1 MVPFGIKL
9 LFTNLTLGKTIE
21 ITLERIYERKEIN
34 TSVSKKELKQLQT
47 LCAKKVYFTY
57 DNIADQQN
65 DRVTMGSPPGPVLSA
80 IFMVKLEN
88 SLIPTLNESM
98 TLCVDDTIMLVK
110 SDSIVYVLDQL
121 SNFHERL

>member
-9 LFTNLTLGKTIE
+9 SFTNLTLGKTIE

-34 TSVSKKELKQLQT
+34 TSVSKKELKQLLT

-65 DRVTMGSPPGPVLSA
+65 DRVTMRSPPGPVLSA

-88 SLIPTLNESM
+88 SLVPTLNESM

-121 SNFHERL
+121 SNFDERL

>member
-9 LFTNLTLGKTIE
+9 SFTNLTLGKTIE

-34 TSVSKKELKQLQT
+34 TSVSKKELKQLLT

>member
-9 LFTNLTLGKTIE
+9 SFTNLTLGKTIE

-34 TSVSKKELKQLQT
+34 TSVSKKELKQLLT

-65 DRVTMGSPPGPVLSA
+65 DRVTMGSPPGPVLSG
-80 IFMVKLEN
+80 IFIVKPEN
-88 SLIPTLNESM
+88 SLVPTLNESM
-98 TLCVDDTIMLVK
+98 TLCVDDTIMFVK
-110 SDSIVYVLDQL
+110 NDSLVYVLDQL

>member
-9 LFTNLTLGKTIE
+9 SFTNLTLGKTIE

-88 SLIPTLNESM
+88 SLVPTLNESM

-121 SNFHERL
+121 SNFDERL

>member
-9 LFTNLTLGKTIE
+9 SFTNLTLGKTIE

-65 DRVTMGSPPGPVLSA
+65 DRVTMGSPPGPLLSA

>member
-9 LFTNLTLGKTIE
+9 SFTNLTLGKTIE

-65 DRVTMGSPPGPVLSA
+65 DRVTMGSPPGPLLSA

-110 SDSIVYVLDQL
+110 SDNIVYVLDQL

>member
-34 TSVSKKELKQLQT
+34 TSVSKKELKQLLT

-88 SLIPTLNESM
+88 SLIPTLNEYM

>member
-9 LFTNLTLGKTIE
+9 SFTNLTLGKTIE

-34 TSVSKKELKQLQT
+34 TSVSKKELKQFLT
-47 LCAKKVYFTY
+47 LCTKKVYFTY
-57 DNIADQQN
+57 NNIADQQN

>member
-34 TSVSKKELKQLQT
+34 TSVSKKELKQFLT
-47 LCAKKVYFTY
+47 LCTKKVYFTY
-57 DNIADQQN
+57 NNIADQQN
-65 DRVTMGSPPGPVLSA
+65 DRVTMGSPPGPLLSA

-110 SDSIVYVLDQL
+110 SDNIVYVLDQL

>member
-9 LFTNLTLGKTIE
+9 SFTNLNLGKTIE

-34 TSVSKKELKQLQT
+34 TSVSKKELKQFLT
-47 LCAKKVYFTY
+47 LCTKKVYFTY
-57 DNIADQQN
+57 NNITDQQN

-88 SLIPTLNESM
+88 SLIPTLNEYM

>member
-9 LFTNLTLGKTIE
+9 SFTNLTLGKTIE
-21 ITLERIYERKEIN
+21 ITLEGIYERKEIN

>member
-9 LFTNLTLGKTIE
+9 SFTNLTLGKTIE

-34 TSVSKKELKQLQT
+34 TSVSKKELKQLLT

-88 SLIPTLNESM
+88 SLIPTLNEYM

>member
-9 LFTNLTLGKTIE
+9 SFTNLTLGKTIE

-34 TSVSKKELKQLQT
+34 TSVSKKELKQLLT

-65 DRVTMGSPPGPVLSA
+65 DRVTMRSPPGPVLSA

-88 SLIPTLNESM
+88 SLVPTLNESM
-98 TLCVDDTIMLVK
+98 TLCVDDTIMFVK
-110 SDSIVYVLDQL
+110 NDSLVYVLDQL

>member
-9 LFTNLTLGKTIE
+9 SFTNLTLGKTIE

>member
-9 LFTNLTLGKTIE
+9 SFTNLTLGKTIE

-34 TSVSKKELKQLQT
+34 TSVSKKELKQLLT

-65 DRVTMGSPPGPVLSA
+65 DRVTMRSPPGPVLSA

-88 SLIPTLNESM
+88 SLVPTLNESM

>member
-9 LFTNLTLGKTIE
+9 SFTNLTLGKTIE

-34 TSVSKKELKQLQT
+34 TSVSKKELKQLLT

-65 DRVTMGSPPGPVLSA
+65 DRVTMGSPPGPLLSA

-110 SDSIVYVLDQL
+110 SDNIVYVLDQL